1 MRTFDPSVW
10 QRTAPTLFSKLES
23 AAIDTNAWP
32 DALNAICEA
41 FNCTLFALRTI
52 GEDAPPTVIA
62 SDGGAA
68 LTEVYIRDEWWKR
81 DPRAAAFASAPILT
95 LVQDSDLVSDAEIA
109 RHDFYRDF
117 AFTHDISHLIGWRFS
132 DGDTDLAFAFN
143 RSASIGSATQEE
155 VRALNEM
162 MGHATAT
169 ALLARKVSD
178 ARNQFVF
185 EALINTK
192 AAACLV
198 DSCGRVLSVTP
209 ELESLLGKATWKR
222 HAPISFADTKPT
234 GAFETMLRALKSSLD
249 DITGVRTFI
258 ATMPGGPRL
267 IALPLILR
275 GVGRDVL
282 GGAKALIIFRSID
295 SAVRIDPVLIM
306 EMFGLTS
313 SEADVAIMIAQGKT
327 VAEASVL
334 RGVTTDTIRAML
346 KSAFHK
352 TGTRGQAELVTLLLR
367 STIAIAN

>member
-1 MRTFDPSVW
+1 VRPFDPSAW
-10 QRTAPTLFSKLES
+10 QRTAPTLLSKLET
-23 AAIDTNAWP
+23 AAIEPNTWS

-41 FNCTLFALRTI
+41 FNCTVFALRTI
-52 GEDAPPTVIA
+52 GESTPPSVIA

-68 LTEVYIRDEWWKR
+68 LTEAYVRDEWWKR
-81 DPRAAAFASAPILT
+81 DPRAAAFASAPMLT
-95 LVQDSDLVSDAEIA
+95 LVQDSDLVSDAEVA

-117 AFTHDISHLIGWRFS
+117 AFTHGISHLIGWRFS
-132 DGDTDLAFAFN
+132 DGETDLAFAWN
-143 RSASIGSATQEE
+143 RSATFGSATREE
-155 VRALNEM
+155 RHALNQI
-162 MGHATAT
+162 MGQATAT
-169 ALLARKVSD
+169 ALLARKISD
-178 ARNQFVF
+178 ARNQVVF

-192 AAACLV
+192 AAACLI

-209 ELESLLGKATWKR
+209 ELETLLGKATWQKN
-222 HAPISFADTKPT
+222 APISFLMTKPA
-234 GAFETMLRALKSSLD
+234 GAFDSMLRALKSPSD

-258 ATMPGGPRL
+258 AAAPGSPRL

-275 GVGRDVL
+275 GAGRDAL
-282 GGAKALIIFRSID
+282 GGAKALIIFRSVD
-295 SAVRIDPVLIM
+295 SAVRIDPVLLM

-313 SEADVAIMIAQGKT
+313 SEAAVAIMIAQGKT